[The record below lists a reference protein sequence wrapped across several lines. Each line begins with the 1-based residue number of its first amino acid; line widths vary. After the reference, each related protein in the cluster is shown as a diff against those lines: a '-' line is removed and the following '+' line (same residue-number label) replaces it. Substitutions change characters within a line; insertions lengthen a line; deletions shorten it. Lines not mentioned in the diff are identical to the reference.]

1 MKESNSQ
8 QDVLQEE
15 APIRRD
21 LYIDGGWRP
30 AAEGRTIQRA
40 NPADGTLAGEFARA
54 SEEDARTAI
63 EAARRAFDEGP
74 WPHALPAERA
84 EVMRKAADLLEARQ
98 EQLARWESL
107 TSGAPLGQAQM
118 MIAWA
123 VDLFRY
129 YAGLAR
135 DVHGKTF
142 TFGNEMGLVLREPT
156 GVAVQLLPWNF
167 PINQAAWKIAPAL
180 AAGCTIVAK
189 PDSKTPVTTLEL
201 ARLFSEAGLP
211 DGVFNV
217 IVGEPEE
224 IGDVL
229 LTHPGV
235 DVVSLTGSTETGKVI
250 MRTAG
255 GALKHV
261 HLELGGK
268 SPNVVFPD
276 ADLDAA
282 AHASAWGV
290 FFRSGQICTASSRLL
305 VHEDVE
311 EEFLERLQQHAA
323 AMTVGHP
330 LEEETV
336 LGPLVSAEQLET
348 VQGYIRQGVEEG
360 AHLAAGGE
368 RLNGDGLGNGYY
380 LPPTIFTDVDA
391 EMTIAREEIFGP
403 VTCVMTFKDAP
414 EALRLANET
423 IYGLTAGVWT
433 RDLSTALQMARGIR
447 AGKVWINT
455 YGMVHVEMPHGGY
468 KQSGIGR
475 ELGREG
481 LDAYLQ
487 TKTVHMSLEKL
498 SDR

>member
-1 MKESNSQ
+1 MKESTTRQ
-8 QDVLQEE
+8 QQIDPEE
-15 APIRRD
+15 LPLRRD
-21 LYIDGGWRP
+21 LYIDGRWQP
-30 AAEGRTIQRA
+30 ADDGRTIRRT
-40 NPADGTLAGEFARA
+40 NPAGGALVGEFARA
-54 SEEDARTAI
+54 GEADARAAI
-63 EAARRAFDEGP
+63 EAARRAFDDGP

-84 EVMRKAADLLEARQ
+84 GVLLKAADRLEAQR
-98 EQLARWESL
+98 EPMARWEAL
-107 TSGAPLGQAQM
+107 TSGAPLSQTRM
-118 MIAWA
+118 MIDWA

-142 TFGNEMGLVLREPT
+142 TFGDEMGLVLREPA

-201 ARLFSEAGLP
+201 ARIFSEAGLP

-217 IVGEPEE
+217 ITGEPDE

-229 LTHPGV
+229 LTHPAV
-235 DVVSLTGSTETGKVI
+235 DVVSLTGSTETGKTI

-305 VHEDVE
+305 VHEEVAE
-311 EEFLERLQQHAA
+311 AFVERLQEHAA
-323 AMTVGHP
+323 AMVVGHP
-330 LEEETV
+330 FDEETA
-336 LGPLVSAEQLET
+336 LGPLVSEEQLER
-348 VQGYIRQGVEEG
+348 VQGYIRQGIEEG

-368 RLNGDGLGNGYY
+368 RLRENGLDRGYY
-380 LPPTIFTDVDA
+380 LPPTIFTGVRP

-403 VTCVMTFKDAP
+403 VTAVMTFQDAA

-468 KQSGIGR
+468 KQSGVGR

-487 TKTVHMSLEKL
+487 TKSVHLSLDAL
-498 SDR
+498 